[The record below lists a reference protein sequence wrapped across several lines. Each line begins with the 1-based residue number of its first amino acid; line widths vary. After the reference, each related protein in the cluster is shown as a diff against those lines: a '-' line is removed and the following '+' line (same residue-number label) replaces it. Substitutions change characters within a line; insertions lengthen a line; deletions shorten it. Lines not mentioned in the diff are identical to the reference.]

1 MRMND
6 PYMPNPTSTATTF
19 VVHAPRMRITSMSTS
34 GSRARVSPPPQ
45 SAPPATP
52 ARMRPIVL
60 GEPQPH
66 VEVSLT
72 PTSTD
77 TRATA
82 SRLAP
87 AQSTRPGDLIGDS
100 GTHRHV

>member
-1 MRMND
+1 
-6 PYMPNPTSTATTF
+6 
-19 VVHAPRMRITSMSTS
+19 
-34 GSRARVSPPPQ
+34 
-45 SAPPATP
+45 
-52 ARMRPIVL
+52 MRPIVL
-60 GEPQPH
+60 GDPQPH

-100 GTHRHV
+100 GTHRHVANAAKMIARSGDQNSQWEEGLSAVTPASTMPAPPPMPMIVDINPIEPATRSR